1 MNDPVKSSKLTSKQ
15 KSNVYVMG
23 GESNF
28 LFQLLPSTGEAG
40 NNSGDYHFTWID
52 YDRWQL
58 PQVKNWDPQQLEQLL
73 DKAQEILKTYQKNLG
88 LQNNT
93 LIIRKERGVGIV
105 PKAGYTICR
114 ELLEE
119 IVLNTQVELETYLNS
134 KIYYDIKHGKEE
146 YGQHVGILSP
156 HLTPND
162 GSVRRRRELLQ
173 VSGYS
178 RHRSSPSPSPAP
190 QLGPRADSA
199 AQLQQQQSRIRN
211 LKLDGSSLLNDET
224 SSDEE
229 EFNGRRKPTTHER
242 AKPVSLGGDAI
253 CFSAFNGGRDVWVDI
268 GDKKLGVMSLQKYLG
283 DLSGVETLHV
293 GDQFASVG
301 ANDFKARMAGCTVW
315 IASPQETVEVMDE
328 LLTYMEEEQNGPKK
342 Q

>member
-1 MNDPVKSSKLTSKQ
+1 
-15 KSNVYVMG
+15 MG

-28 LFQLLPSTGEAG
+28 LFQLLPSPSQPG
-40 NNSGDYHFTWID
+40 NKNQEYHFTWID

-73 DKAQEILKTYQKNLG
+73 EKAQEILTQFQKNLE

-93 LIIRKERGVGIV
+93 LIIRKERGVGII
-105 PKAGYTICR
+105 PKPGYSICR

-119 IVLNTQVELETYLNS
+119 IVLNTQVQLETYLNS
-134 KIYYDIKHGKEE
+134 KIYHNLTTPGSSNEF
-146 YGQHVGILSP
+146 GHHVGILSP

-162 GSVRRRRELLQ
+162 GSVRRRRELLH
-173 VSGYS
+173 VSAYS

-190 QLGPRADSA
+190 QLGSRGDSSGS
-199 AQLQQQQSRIRN
+199 LQQQQSRIEK
-211 LKLDGSSLLNDET
+211 LKLDNTLNEFDSSRNNIEEINS
-224 SSDEE
+224 SSDDEE
-229 EFNGRRKPTTHER
+229 PDSGKKPAATTTGDK

-328 LLTYMEEEQNGPKK
+328 LLTYMEDQKREF
-342 Q
+342 